1 MSLLDPLN
9 TSVRDLISHINLS
22 SKSEFEA
29 KLLKLNIVG
38 ELLY

>member
-9 TSVRDLISHINLS
+9 TTVRDFISHVNLS
-22 SKSEFEA
+22 SKSKFIA

-38 ELLY
+38 E